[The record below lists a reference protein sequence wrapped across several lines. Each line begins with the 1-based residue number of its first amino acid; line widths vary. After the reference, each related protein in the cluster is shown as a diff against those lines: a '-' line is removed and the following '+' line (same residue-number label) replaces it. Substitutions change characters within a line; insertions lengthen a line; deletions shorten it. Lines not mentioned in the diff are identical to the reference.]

1 MSKKKLLLVCVYLVM
16 IIDKFEKLISE
27 LAEFYGLYKHAIKM
41 HMHEIGYTKIDG
53 AFTCVNSKYIIHNPI
68 FI

>member
-1 MSKKKLLLVCVYLVM
+1 M

-41 HMHEIGYTKIDG
+41 HMHEIGYTQIDG